1 MCTNAHIGRL
11 QAVALAKETTSWT
24 LSAWT
29 KFRIPKEAG
38 VMKPII
44 ESVTDTSWYGVI
56 ETNYD
61 SQVSRETSQ
70 LNLKWIVDYTNIW
83 LLLKAT
89 FWSETSTAKTSPNTA
104 VYDHV
109 FTVLNSSNNHPSLSA
124 RWYDPV
130 WTYTT
135 TFNMVQS
142 LKLTATMSEYV
153 KFEVNLVGKKMTS
166 ASTPTVWYTSNNYQ
180 FLWRHVLLYVAD
192 TEANLDT
199 ATVIKLNSFEL
210 NIEKNIEMTGIGL
223 EPDCFVN
230 QNFVVS
236 GNLEALFTDNTTWL
250 DLVRWATERF
260 FRIKILNSDVTIWST
275 SNPAL
280 EFTFAKAVFNEWDK
294 SDDNDNIV
302 TQTVWFIWHFNN
314 TAWYSVKSKLTNL
327 QTAVY

>member
-1 MCTNAHIGRL
+1 MCTNAHIARL

-29 KFRIPKEAG
+29 KFRIPKESG

-44 ESVTDTSWYGVI
+44 ESVTDTSGYWVI

-89 FWSETSTAKTSPNTA
+89 FWSETSTAKSAPNAT
-104 VYDHV
+104 VYDHL
-109 FTVLNSSNNHPSLSA
+109 FTVLNSNNHPSLSA
-124 RWYDPV
+124 WWYDPV
-130 WTYTT
+130 GTFTS

-142 LKLTATMSEYV
+142 LKLTASMSEYV
-153 KFEVNLVGKKMTS
+153 KFEVNLVGKKMTT
-166 ASTPTVWYTSNNYQ
+166 ASTPTVWYTSWNHQ
-180 FLWRHVLLYVAD
+180 FLWRHVLLYTAD
-192 TEANLDT
+192 TEVGLDSAT
-199 ATVIKLNSFEL
+199 AIKLNSFEL
-210 NIEKNIEMTGIGL
+210 NIEKNIEMTWIWL

-250 DLVRWATERF
+250 DLVRWANEKF
-260 FRIKILNSDVTIWST
+260 FRIKILNTDATIWST
-275 SNPAL
+275 ANPAL

-294 SDDNDNIV
+294 SDDNDSIV

-314 TAWYSVKSKLTNL
+314 TAGYSVKSKLTNL

>member
-1 MCTNAHIGRL
+1 MCTNAHIARL

-29 KFRIPKEAG
+29 KFRIPKEWG

-70 LNLKWIVDYTNIW
+70 LNLKWIVDYINIW

-89 FWSETSTAKTSPNTA
+89 FWSETSTAKTSPNTT

-109 FTVLNSSNNHPSLSA
+109 YSVLNSNNHPSLSA
-124 RWYDPV
+124 RGYDPV
-130 WTYTT
+130 WTFTT

-142 LKLTATMSEYV
+142 LKLTATMNDFV
-153 KFEVNLVGKKMTS
+153 KFDLNLVGKKMTS
-166 ASTPTVWYTSNNYQ
+166 ASTPTVWYTSNAYQ
-180 FLWRHVLLYVAD
+180 FLARHVNLYIAD
-192 TEANLDT
+192 TEVWLDSAT
-199 ATVIKLNSFEL
+199 ALKLNSFEL
-210 NIEKNIEMTGIGL
+210 NIEKNIEMTGIWL

-236 GNLEALFTDNTTWL
+236 GNFEALFTDNATWL
-250 DLVRWATERF
+250 DLVRWANEKF
-260 FRIKILNSDVTIWST
+260 FRIQIKNTDQTIWS
-275 SNPAL
+275 SANPEL
-280 EFTFAKAVFNEWDK
+280 SFTFAKAVFNEWDK
-294 SDDNDNIV
+294 SDDNDGIV

-314 TAWYSVKSKLTNL
+314 TAWYSAKAKLTNL
-327 QTAVY
+327 QSAVY